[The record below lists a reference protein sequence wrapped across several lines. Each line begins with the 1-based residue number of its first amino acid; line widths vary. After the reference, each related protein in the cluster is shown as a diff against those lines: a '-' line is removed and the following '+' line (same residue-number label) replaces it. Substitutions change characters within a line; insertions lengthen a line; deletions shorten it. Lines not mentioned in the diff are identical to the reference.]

1 MNKQTTPIKNY
12 LQKLVGMTQEKHSS
26 HKVNTKGGALKN
38 TERIRE
44 IYNNY
49 EQIKTERLLELKQK
63 LD

>member
-1 MNKQTTPIKNY
+1 
-12 LQKLVGMTQEKHSS
+12 MTQEKHSS